1 MVQSGRDSS
10 PGDQT
15 SPNNEKTLFVVER
28 KIRFVSP
35 DALSIMQSALAE
47 ASRRLN
53 AHGQP
58 IRYLRST
65 YVPDQGRLMC
75 LFEAE
80 SAEAVRVVNENAQA
94 PYNSIAAVLE
104 RVAPQG

>member
-1 MVQSGRDSS
+1 MQ
-10 PGDQT
+10 
-15 SPNNEKTLFVVER
+15 LFVVER
-28 KIRFVSP
+28 KLRFVSP
-35 DALSIMQSALAE
+35 EMLLIMQSALAE

-53 AHGQP
+53 AHGRP

-94 PYNSIAAVLE
+94 PYSSIASVVE
-104 RVAPQG
+104 RVVPEG